1 MIDAAHFL
9 HALRRESD
17 LVAHAPAVGGIEP
30 LHVRRLY
37 RVRAIQIG
45 RAVVARKGHDLAL
58 AGMVAH
64 QGCRRFFCS
73 EGHFSSSGD
82 MISASLYPCEKQALT
97 TEDAEDAEDTEEKQK
112 RGRTG

>member
-30 LHVRRLY
+30 LHVCRLY
-37 RVRAIQIG
+37 RVCAIQIG

-58 AGMVAH
+58 AGVVAH

-82 MISASLYPCEKQALT
+82 MISASLYPCEKQTLT
-97 TEDAEDAEDTEEKQK
+97 TEDTGDTEEKQK